1 MDNKDRKNVYRKV
14 IVELFKN
21 KDIPY
26 DIILALLKENNE
38 YNQYL
43 INALEFLNI
52 STVNVEMLIKK
63 FQIDNLINFLNND
76 IEEKT
81 NEHDNIKEK
90 INECDNNAFIY
101 REEPPKTYTPLT
113 EEEAL
118 KIIFLP
124 TETITLPPEG
134 VTAKIRERFIFDE
147 EGIKKECIR
156 TFEIDH
162 DGKVVKY
169 YGEKIRTVIYDNI
182 NNYYAGI
189 LGENFN
195 PLNEE
200 QL

>member
-1 MDNKDRKNVYRKV
+1 MDDKNRKNIYRKV

-52 STVNVEMLIKK
+52 STINIEMLIKK

-76 IEEKT
+76 IEEEK
-81 NEHDNIKEK
+81 DINIKEY
-90 INECDNNAFIY
+90 NNNDFIY
-101 REEPPKTYTPLT
+101 RKEAPKEYFPLT
-113 EEEAL
+113 EEDAL
-118 KIIFLP
+118 KTIFLP

-134 VTAKIRERFIFDE
+134 ITAKIRERFIFDE
-147 EGIKKECIR
+147 EDVKKECIR

-162 DGKVVKY
+162 NGKVIKY

-189 LGENFN
+189 LGEKFN